1 MKAKDLME
9 PVDEYL
15 SPETPLR
22 EAVIRMSRCKR
33 HHGLS
38 VKGMLVLN
46 KQKQLVGM
54 LSIKDIMGAVIP
66 TYLSPDLSVFSWDNM
81 LEQMTERCK
90 GKKVG
95 DVMVTKL
102 YTITGEATLMMC
114 VDLMIRK
121 SLQRLP
127 VLDKDKNILGMVYI
141 RDLYDFIANILT
153 EGGSGNDNC

>member
-1 MKAKDLME
+1 ME

-90 GKKVG
+90 GKKL
-95 DVMVTKL
+95 VM
-102 YTITGEATLMMC
+102 
-114 VDLMIRK
+114 
-121 SLQRLP
+121 SW
-127 VLDKDKNILGMVYI
+127 
-141 RDLYDFIANILT
+141 
-153 EGGSGNDNC
+153 